1 MAIINDNDM
10 EIIVKGSQVKV
21 IQKMLKNR
29 LFCMLEV
36 PAQKPEKISSAFS
49 SSIFVGFINDGLVR
63 TFAIRDS
70 GSKTAY
76 ENSEFYLSIYCER
89 GKDLDSRKTFN
100 NSMKRKKAQC
110 ISAKVPTIKELLSFL
125 NGKEL
130 ILITNYMH
138 YGNIE
143 YLKVNDFLEKLLLLH
158 KDSKTQF
165 FRREESCDI
174 RIFLSRFKDE
184 PLNSESRLYSED
196 IGNLDIGQRITEL
209 LHKNSKYYFEKRY
222 YSAQFEA
229 RSEGTN
235 ALYFVT
241 RFHSNARWDAD
252 PVNVVNARISAFVL
266 PGTLS
271 YSKDST
277 IATTKMTKNYLNG
290 TEYMIDSIHF
300 NSDIF
305 YDISELEEFLD
316 SYFCYFSYD

>member
-10 EIIVKGSQVKV
+10 EIIVKGSQEKV

-29 LFCMLEV
+29 LFCMLEM
-36 PAQKPEKISSAFS
+36 PAQKPDKISSAFS

-76 ENSEFYLSIYCER
+76 ENSEYYLSIYYER
-89 GKDLDSRKTFN
+89 GKNPDSRKTFN
-100 NSMKRKKAQC
+100 NCMKRKKAQC

-143 YLKVNDFLEKLLLLH
+143 YLKVNDFLEKLLLLQ
-158 KDSKTQF
+158 KDSESKF
-165 FRREESCDI
+165 FRRVENCDI
-174 RIFLSRFKDE
+174 RIFLSHVNDE
-184 PLNSESRLYSED
+184 PLYSESRLYSED
-196 IGNLDIGQRITEL
+196 IGNLDIGQRIVEL
-209 LHKNSKYYFEKRY
+209 LHKNSKYYFEKQY

-235 ALYFVT
+235 ALYFAT
-241 RFHSNARWDAD
+241 RFHSNTRWDAD
-252 PVNVVNARISAFVL
+252 PVNIVNARITAFVL
-266 PGTLS
+266 PGTVS
-271 YSKDST
+271 NPKDVT
-277 IATTKMTKNYLNG
+277 ISPTKITQNDMNG

-305 YDISELEEFLD
+305 FDTSEFEKFLD
-316 SYFCYFSYD
+316 SYFCYFAYD